1 MGQWVMVRAQRLSGI
16 SLYVVCFCV
25 CVCVFSGFFFWFFF
39 ISYLPHFPFTTKLQ
53 LVESD
58 GDPPAL
64 VPPPPRGRR
73 AFHSRLRPAVPLAP
87 FLALSPGF
95 KIGTLY
101 EECRRGGGRKGRGG
115 GLIRGGFFF
124 PRERRPVRSSSGP
137 PGFVVVGEWG
147 RVGDFFIHRFI
158 GKQKKILFYRF

>member
-25 CVCVFSGFFFWFFF
+25 CVCVFSVFFYFIFF

-64 VPPPPRGRR
+64 VPPPRGRR
-73 AFHSRLRPAVPLAP
+73 VFHSRLRPAVPLAP

-115 GLIRGGFFF
+115 GGLVRGGFFF